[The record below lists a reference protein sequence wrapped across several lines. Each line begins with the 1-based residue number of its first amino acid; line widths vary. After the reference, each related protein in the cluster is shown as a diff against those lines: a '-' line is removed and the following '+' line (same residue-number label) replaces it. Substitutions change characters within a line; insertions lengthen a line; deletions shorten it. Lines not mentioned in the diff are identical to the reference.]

1 LTMET
6 FNNAPK
12 AVPSRL
18 SNRGSNF
25 TVAWRHY

>member
-6 FNNAPK
+6 PSRMPK

-18 SNRGSNF
+18 SNRGSSF
-25 TVAWRHY
+25 TVTWKHY